1 MKYLRRMH
9 KSSKKK
15 QLLVGKEKEGISNIS
30 AKILLFE
37 KINSNFDFFQ
47 QTQPPQP
54 PRPLMRGN
62 PSAVRN
68 RDGIPTSE
76 ESNNLMWLL
85 DFKLDFFNEGQEAAA
100 AAAIAAGGHRADLLG
115 HHRFGKP
122 KFCLFYSVCALL
134 FSEIGLKALSE

>member
-1 MKYLRRMH
+1 
-9 KSSKKK
+9 
-15 QLLVGKEKEGISNIS
+15 
-30 AKILLFE
+30 
-37 KINSNFDFFQ
+37 
-47 QTQPPQP
+47 
-54 PRPLMRGN
+54 MRGN

-115 HHRFGKP
+115 HHRFGKQ
-122 KFCLFYSVCALL
+122 KFYLFLQVLCTSIL
-134 FSEIGLKALSE
+134 